1 MTIIYVEAFFW
12 RFERDLRY
20 PGASSYFVCEERTV
34 GEGFGMGGR
43 FKLKRGVKKRSIL
56 SR

>member
-1 MTIIYVEAFFW
+1 VTIIYVEAFFW

-20 PGASSYFVCEERTV
+20 PGASSYFVCEERTT